1 MKPMGACAGEEARFL
16 RCAPHRTLGALA
28 LIIVLMVL
36 ALGAAFPA
44 LAVADQPDTSYDA
57 AVLDGSSVADANRT
71 QLVLVVRF
79 QGDATGDGSTGLNA
93 PPAFAPDA
101 TAPANTQWSQVMAR
115 LNDARAATYRAP
127 SLYQYVDTVS
137 DGQCRLR
144 TVSPQSDR
152 ATGRIT
158 YLTLP
163 KARDAYVNTGV
174 LLDDALTAF
183 NAAYPQFDART
194 LDGDGNGVADN
205 ILVVPEVGA
214 DSPTTGSPLWPH
226 EADYGG
232 NLTVG
237 QGAKAVKVGTYTLV
251 DSGRL
256 ANGTVGT
263 VIHETLHAFG
273 AKDLYR
279 LDSSLESQR
288 DVAVGVWDIM
298 AQHGGSKL
306 MRPLAISRQ
315 DCGWTTIEE
324 VAGGTVTLYAPGSGK
339 RQAVK
344 FKAPYSTTEYFVA
357 EFRRANTDIGNLS
370 ALDPYPHRAPST
382 IAGPALAS
390 YPAKPWHPHTAPTSG
405 NKGDK
410 DYVYVFRKGETGA
423 PRGDGVGDLRHAQL
437 TAPGYKLPSANS
449 LSPTATPAT
458 RSKAGSTNPDD
469 GLEEGALTYA
479 DGTNSGVV
487 VTVTAQTEESI
498 TFTIAQPDADK
509 LGLWRDALD
518 APGASPLPT
527 QGFEATKLEAGA
539 DGAVYQLCER
549 RNAGGAQVFRYD
561 GTAWKSLG
569 SVGEGYRQ
577 FSAQWFDGALYL
589 CGVQYGASP
598 RVALWRWSGSRWE
611 TTATLS
617 AAANKPVLG
626 EVAGSLYLFADGA
639 GAEAGLYRLS
649 GNVLQ
654 KVTVLND
661 GYLAGAVIA
670 DVGGEPAL
678 LVSNFDRQETT
689 LYRLKAGTWSKQRLH
704 SGAPQILDR
713 TATKNGPVFL
723 TLQQDGGQDSTL
735 RLVTFSN
742 GVPTVISLPDTLPS
756 SFDASLVVEGSKVYV
771 ALATQASQQVR
782 VYRSTLDNLGSWDA
796 VGSTVIS
803 PSMGVDLEAFQ
814 GALLCASVAS
824 AEDPVSLR
832 RFGTLDPSAPSVTPV
847 PPSSSGS
854 GSSATGTT
862 KPGTGGSGSSG
873 TSDSTAKPGA
883 SASGSSGTPSATKPG
898 SSSSAKPSST
908 SSSSK
913 PTASKKPKRP
923 ATPQWR
929 SFKRAKRAVTVR
941 WKKVKKA
948 SGYQVKYSTSKK
960 FTKKATKVK
969 RVARGS
975 ATSVKLKSL
984 KSKRTYYVKIRA
996 YQKVGKTYVYSKWTK
1011 VKKVRVK

>member
-1 MKPMGACAGEEARFL
+1 MDKTAARPSVGAARGRTVL
-16 RCAPHRTLGALA
+16 RAALLTALA
-28 LIIVLMVL
+28 LTVLL
-36 ALGAAFPA
+36 ALPLALPASAA
-44 LAVADQPDTSYDA
+44 ADQPDTSYDA

-101 TAPANTQWSQVMAR
+101 LAPANTQWAQVMAR
-115 LNDARAATYRAP
+115 LNEARTATYRAP
-127 SLYQYVDTVS
+127 SLYQYVSTVS

-152 ATGRIT
+152 ATGRVT

-183 NAAYPQFDART
+183 NAAYPQFDARA

-205 ILVVPEVGA
+205 ILIVPEVGA

-232 NLTVG
+232 SLRVG
-237 QGAKAVKVGTYTLV
+237 QGVKAVKVGTYTLV

-279 LDSSLESQR
+279 LDSPLESQR
-288 DVAVGVWDIM
+288 DVPVGVWDIM

-324 VAGGTVTLYAPGSGK
+324 VTGGTVTLYAPGSGK

-344 FKAPYSTTEYFVA
+344 FKAPYSSTEYFVA
-357 EFRRANTDIGNLS
+357 EFRRANTDTGNLS
-370 ALDPYPHRAPST
+370 ALDTYQDGSPST
-382 IAGPALAS
+382 IGGSGLVIYRVNPS
-390 YPAKPWHPHTAPTSG
+390 QKQTGITSG

-410 DYVYVFRKGETGA
+410 DYVYVFRKGEMGA

-437 TAPGYKLPSANS
+437 TAPGYKLPSANP

-458 RSKAGSTNPDD
+458 RTKAGSANPDD
-469 GLEEGALTYA
+469 GLAEGALTYA

-518 APGASPLPT
+518 ASGASPLPT

-569 SVGEGYRQ
+569 SVGSGYQQ
-577 FSAQWFDGALYL
+577 FSAQWFNGALYL
-589 CGVQYGASP
+589 CGVQYGASS
-598 RVALWRWSGSRWE
+598 RVALWRWNGSRWE
-611 TTATLS
+611 TAATLS

-626 EVAGSLYLFADGA
+626 EAAGALYLFADGS

-649 GNVLQ
+649 GNALQ
-654 KVTVLND
+654 KVAALSD

-670 DVGGEPAL
+670 ELDGAPAL

-689 LYRLKAGTWSKQRLH
+689 LYRLKAGTWAKQRLH
-704 SGAPQILDR
+704 DGAPQILDR
-713 TATKNGPVFL
+713 AVTNNGPVFL

-735 RLVTFSN
+735 RLVAFNN
-742 GVPTVISLPDTLPS
+742 GVPAVTPLPDTLPA

-796 VGSTVIS
+796 VGSTVVS
-803 PSMGVDLEAFQ
+803 PSMDVDLEAFQ

-824 AEDPVSLR
+824 AEDPVTLR
-832 RFGTLDPSAPSVTPV
+832 RFGAFDPSAPSVTPV
-847 PPSSSGS
+847 PPASSGS
-854 GSSATGTT
+854 SGSATGATKPGASGTGSSSSAT
-862 KPGTGGSGSSG
+862 KPGASGSGSSG
-873 TSDSTAKPGA
+873 T
-883 SASGSSGTPSATKPG
+883 TKPG
-898 SSSSAKPSST
+898 SSSTAKPSGS

-960 FTKKATKVK
+960 FTKKTTKVK